1 MTDVW
6 AIQLSMR
13 LPKVPVPLLEG
24 DANVKIDLQAA
35 FEAVYDDLGF
45 DLSVDYD
52 EKLRGPDYLPRR
64 GYVGGGVARER

>member
-1 MTDVW
+1 MLDPLPDAPYFVFLSRARRRPVTDVW

-24 DANVKIDLQAA
+24 DADVEIDLQAA

-52 EKLRGPDYLPRR
+52 
-64 GYVGGGVARER
+64 